1 MYINRD
7 SISKICIVS
16 KQPRPR
22 MLQTKYNDVV
32 SSSPKQMKHLTRD
45 VQFG

>member
-32 SSSPKQMKHLTRD
+32 GLKRFSDDIGPSTLT
-45 VQFG
+45 